1 MSQKNLSH
9 LKVIPANIRRV
20 WRYRDH
26 KFLQGV
32 GNIWQEGR
40 GYIYTYL
47 YRYCQISV
55 SLYSCPCTPVSYPRL
70 YPSATGKGSGQ
81 SEVGAD
87 RLAPYGVLLW
97 RKSGYAVR
105 LIRDHR
111 FGGAQGALL
120 SSGCWGYQHL
130 KLVAEHWR
138 VKQGQPMEGTSSGT
152 ESAPVPTQLA
162 ILVPTF
168 DPAVDNVEIW
178 ASKVELLAAT
188 WPATKLTELST
199 RLILGCKG
207 TAYQKLQLHQKEL
220 LVNDPKSIQKL
231 VELVGGTWGQIPLE
245 KKFEL
250 VERAIF
256 RGQQKNDETADSF
269 VSRNDVVWTELLAKN
284 IKMEEIRA
292 YVLLRGSKLANEDK
306 KRVIVESGAESG
318 GALDVKRVTA
328 AIRMLGSGFF
338 QELTGNRRDR
348 TLKTYD
354 HQAFNM
360 EEEIESVDGEHSF
373 WTTADDFLDDNMLE
387 TLAAEDDE
395 DALMVLQF
403 EDSIAETVQSDN
415 ELSAFF
421 SVYQDA
427 RKRLSEKT
435 RFRGFWGVSRKG
447 SDAKG
452 FGKKGK
458 SSKGKGK
465 GGLERRIANS
475 YCRICWKK
483 GHWKNECPMKPG
495 SSSGSST
502 SSTMPS
508 SIPTSYVTTEEI
520 PPELSQLEAIEATSS
535 LLQQEVWCLTVH
547 DNIGDRRYKM
557 GPIDRKIGDL
567 KKVVGARNKLI
578 SRFGHLVESFGK
590 FRKRPLSDRSDRHI
604 PIVSK
609 EQIGEAEGH
618 KIETLRSHIHHS
630 HANDH
635 IQECHFASSGTVGVV
650 DLGASQTVIGS
661 QQVGELL
668 NQLPWQVKQKVKRTS
683 CHLVF
688 RFGNHQTLV
697 SRHALVLPLGTESF
711 RIAVVDGKTPFL
723 LSNTFLKGIQAV
735 IDTHEGTLW
744 SKKLGRYLNIEPS
757 NKNLFLMDINQLWNT
772 TEDNS
777 IIPET
782 VGSDI
787 TDPVDCHIMEE
798 KTKANEETEKGS
810 SSVEDREQKHENFHA
825 SDVSQVVRPD
835 ESHSLTD
842 GNHVGQEGPSISCV
856 STSEKLVSP
865 SSHVQGKGISE
876 AHAVPPRDVGGR
888 ECGTSSTDSGNVAR
902 GAIGDDHSLW
912 EGKTGDEIPRSVQ
925 RPSLDR
931 LVCGTIR
938 GQSEGRASEVCGLRR
953 EATRCG
959 SPGRQGPFQGQIK
972 DEDGSQSESQE
983 CTQVHG
989 LRELLDSSA
998 SGRDRQRGGHDRA
1011 SSGLIE
1017 PAGSDRE
1024 HSRTSGVCIDGESQP
1039 GQPLD
1044 TSRDGDER
1052 DAYSLEAAERQ
1063 ARALMSDLVMES
1075 PKDRSETK
1083 TQWSPDNDFV
1093 FHVPCGGHQQTYHR
1107 VIQRKVQQFQKELRE
1122 CVDLVKHRKSLGP
1135 RCDLIEVMCSENSE
1149 LTIQVQQAGGR
1160 AVRFGLSQGDLQ
1172 QKESRHK
1179 LFMLIAIHRP
1189 RNVWISP
1196 ECRPWCLW
1204 SGYNMS
1210 KSEDLMEKILLDRL
1224 QSLWQISLGIV
1235 LLQHQVQNGCHFHME
1250 QPSGSQMWNIPGSQ
1264 CIVQNTFR
1272 CCFDLC
1278 KVGQLKDPKSQM
1290 PIRKRLVVQS
1300 TSEVLYRE
1308 LHGKYCDKQHEHK
1321 TIEGNTTWQ
1330 GRSVSLSKY
1339 TENYPSKFAKQI
1351 VRLIMKEKVRIGIP
1365 TCVGESEETHPTK
1378 RRRLLNKLSPAAI
1391 EENFPDV
1398 NWQTVMENV
1407 NKETPRVGT
1416 KVITHGNTIDM
1427 IQKTLSKP
1435 RHSTYCSMPG
1445 NG

>member
-1 MSQKNLSH
+1 
-9 LKVIPANIRRV
+9 
-20 WRYRDH
+20 
-26 KFLQGV
+26 
-32 GNIWQEGR
+32 
-40 GYIYTYL
+40 
-47 YRYCQISV
+47 
-55 SLYSCPCTPVSYPRL
+55 
-70 YPSATGKGSGQ
+70 
-81 SEVGAD
+81 
-87 RLAPYGVLLW
+87 
-97 RKSGYAVR
+97 
-105 LIRDHR
+105 
-111 FGGAQGALL
+111 
-120 SSGCWGYQHL
+120 
-130 KLVAEHWR
+130 
-138 VKQGQPMEGTSSGT
+138 MEGTSSGT

-452 FGKKGK
+452 FGKKSK

-483 GHWKNECPMKPG
+483 GHWKNECPIKPG

-535 LLQQEVWCLTVH
+535 LPQQEVWCLTVH
-547 DNIGDRRYKM
+547 DNIGDRRNKM

-635 IQECHFASSGTVGVV
+635 IQ
-650 DLGASQTVIGS
+650 
-661 QQVGELL
+661 
-668 NQLPWQVKQKVKRTS
+668 
-683 CHLVF
+683 
-688 RFGNHQTLV
+688 
-697 SRHALVLPLGTESF
+697 
-711 RIAVVDGKTPFL
+711 RI
-723 LSNTFLKGIQAV
+723 
-735 IDTHEGTLW
+735 
-744 SKKLGRYLNIEPS
+744 
-757 NKNLFLMDINQLWNT
+757 
-772 TEDNS
+772 
-777 IIPET
+777 
-782 VGSDI
+782 
-787 TDPVDCHIMEE
+787 
-798 KTKANEETEKGS
+798 
-810 SSVEDREQKHENFHA
+810 
-825 SDVSQVVRPD
+825 
-835 ESHSLTD
+835 
-842 GNHVGQEGPSISCV
+842 
-856 STSEKLVSP
+856 
-865 SSHVQGKGISE
+865 
-876 AHAVPPRDVGGR
+876 
-888 ECGTSSTDSGNVAR
+888 
-902 GAIGDDHSLW
+902 
-912 EGKTGDEIPRSVQ
+912 
-925 RPSLDR
+925 
-931 LVCGTIR
+931 
-938 GQSEGRASEVCGLRR
+938 
-953 EATRCG
+953 
-959 SPGRQGPFQGQIK
+959 
-972 DEDGSQSESQE
+972 
-983 CTQVHG
+983 
-989 LRELLDSSA
+989 
-998 SGRDRQRGGHDRA
+998 
-1011 SSGLIE
+1011 
-1017 PAGSDRE
+1017 
-1024 HSRTSGVCIDGESQP
+1024 
-1039 GQPLD
+1039 
-1044 TSRDGDER
+1044 
-1052 DAYSLEAAERQ
+1052 
-1063 ARALMSDLVMES
+1063 
-1075 PKDRSETK
+1075 
-1083 TQWSPDNDFV
+1083 
-1093 FHVPCGGHQQTYHR
+1093 
-1107 VIQRKVQQFQKELRE
+1107 
-1122 CVDLVKHRKSLGP
+1122 
-1135 RCDLIEVMCSENSE
+1135 
-1149 LTIQVQQAGGR
+1149 
-1160 AVRFGLSQGDLQ
+1160 
-1172 QKESRHK
+1172 
-1179 LFMLIAIHRP
+1179 
-1189 RNVWISP
+1189 
-1196 ECRPWCLW
+1196 
-1204 SGYNMS
+1204 
-1210 KSEDLMEKILLDRL
+1210 
-1224 QSLWQISLGIV
+1224 
-1235 LLQHQVQNGCHFHME
+1235 
-1250 QPSGSQMWNIPGSQ
+1250 
-1264 CIVQNTFR
+1264 
-1272 CCFDLC
+1272 
-1278 KVGQLKDPKSQM
+1278 
-1290 PIRKRLVVQS
+1290 
-1300 TSEVLYRE
+1300 
-1308 LHGKYCDKQHEHK
+1308 
-1321 TIEGNTTWQ
+1321 
-1330 GRSVSLSKY
+1330 
-1339 TENYPSKFAKQI
+1339 
-1351 VRLIMKEKVRIGIP
+1351 
-1365 TCVGESEETHPTK
+1365 
-1378 RRRLLNKLSPAAI
+1378 
-1391 EENFPDV
+1391 FP
-1398 NWQTVMENV
+1398 
-1407 NKETPRVGT
+1407 
-1416 KVITHGNTIDM
+1416 
-1427 IQKTLSKP
+1427 
-1435 RHSTYCSMPG
+1435 
-1445 NG
+1445 